1 MRITVGIL
9 KGGASRTTTA
19 VYLALA
25 EHARSG
31 ELVLLVDADPA
42 NGTAF
47 EWAEDAREAGS
58 WPEGVKVAYWPIT
71 SLAKRVQAEGIA
83 SVVIDTGNDAAAIK
97 AALEVTD
104 HLVVPVAPTGTEST
118 RLRPTLES
126 AVDIARRKPIELSIL
141 LTRVRRT
148 RSRLDVREALT
159 GQLGLRVLEAEVPLL
174 ERFAAA
180 YGTAPTD
187 LWPYTDIINELHAIE
202 EES

>member
-1 MRITVGIL
+1 MRITVGML

-31 ELVLLVDADPA
+31 KPVLLVDADPA

-47 EWAEDAREAGS
+47 EWAEDAREAGQ
-58 WPEGVKVAYWPIT
+58 WPEGVQVAYWPVA
-71 SLAKRVQAEGIA
+71 SLAKRVKAAGVD
-83 SVVIDTGNDAAAIK
+83 SVVIDTGNDAAAIRS
-97 AALEVTD
+97 ALEVTD

-118 RLRPTLES
+118 GLRPTLES
-126 AVDIARRKPIELSIL
+126 AAEVAQRRPIQLSLL

-148 RSRLDVREALT
+148 KSRVESRAAL
-159 GQLGLRVLEAEVPLL
+159 QEHLGLRVLTTEIPML

-180 YGTAPTD
+180 YGTVPDD
-187 LWPYTDIINELHAIE
+187 LSPYTDVIEELHAIE